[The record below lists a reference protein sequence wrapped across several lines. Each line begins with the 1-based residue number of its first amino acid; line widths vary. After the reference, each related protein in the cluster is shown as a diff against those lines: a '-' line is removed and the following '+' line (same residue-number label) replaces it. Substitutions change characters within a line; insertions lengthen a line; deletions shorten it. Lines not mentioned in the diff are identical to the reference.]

1 MEASRRNRALGL
13 LAFVALAVALALL
26 VLGGILLLGSGSG
39 SQTPSSEPSAAA
51 CPRPGRPESADT
63 DSANRSTPGRPPTDA
78 RAGARAG
85 ARDRGRAADPIAPE
99 VNPACFHAADAPDA
113 ANFDAALAARLGASP
128 GQYVAAIAA
137 RRRIARRG
145 PTVPGGRSVWKPAAD
160 GPLVADSPQYPIS
173 ASSGYGNL
181 SGRVSSFAYDAAH
194 ERVFAAA
201 SQGGVW
207 ESDDLGASWR
217 SIGGGLP
224 IQITGA
230 VGYSSAGGGT
240 IIAATG
246 DNAFGGYT
254 YGGLGTFYSRD
265 DGRSWHRARGI
276 PAGSLSFKIAP
287 DPSQPGV
294 VYVAT
299 GFGLYRSADGGRSF
313 LNVQLP
319 TGRCAGNS
327 LRPDCFLANMVTDV
341 VVQSADHFGH
351 RGGAVLAAVGWRA
364 GAAANSD
371 GSPQSP
377 ANGLYSSATGI
388 PGSFQRLAA
397 PGFAAPDRIGRVAL
411 GAASGPDQNHGY
423 VYAEVQDVKL
433 FNTQKIEGLD
443 VPSLPDPLGLG
454 LDLTRTATVLG
465 GVYVSAD
472 FGRTWTEMSDYH
484 GFELP
489 LNGSRQTSDPS
500 YQLLGSYG
508 PGIQAW
514 YNEWIQPDP
523 TRASGGAPTRVLSGL
538 EELWQTS
545 STSAPATGFE
555 LFHALTQYNGNQSPD
570 CILVLL
576 QQLVCQSLPQHTV
589 PAVHPDQHAGLF
601 IPDGHGGTTLLIGN
615 DGGVYREHVSSG
627 QELSVG
633 GFGRGAQ
640 TGLQTLEPYGV
651 SIARDGT
658 IYAGLQD
665 NGNIKITPDGRQFE
679 TLGGD
684 GVFTAVDPANSR
696 VAYDT
701 LPGGVVFVTT
711 DGGRTWRNA
720 SPGAVTNPSFYTP
733 LVMDPLNA
741 NHLVTGGRQV
751 VDTTYGPNT
760 AMSANG
766 VTVDP
771 ATDWKPVFDLGTRE
785 HPGDPNAG
793 ASPPGDAENQL
804 SAAAVQG
811 AAEYVGYC
819 GGCDPVKDHA
829 LFGSGIATNVGGA
842 TAPAPGSASGWHI
855 AAASGLPHRIITS
868 LAVDPQNPR
877 QVFVT
882 LGSSTL
888 RPFAPPGALG
898 NDGVATRAGPVYESQ
913 DAGQTFTDV
922 SGNLPAIG
930 AAWVAFHRRQLVV
943 ADTVGVFASTANV
956 SRTRL
961 SRLRYG
967 VLGRGLPSVSVF
979 SLALSPSH
987 PDLMVAATFGRGV
1000 WTYRFGR
1007 R

>member
-1 MEASRRNRALGL
+1 MRSRVREP
-13 LAFVALAVALALL
+13 LAVVALAVALTLL
-26 VLGGILLLGSGSG
+26 ALGGVFPLGLGSGS
-39 SQTPSSEPSAAA
+39 QAPRSEPSAAA
-51 CPRPGRPESADT
+51 CPQPRGPGTADHA
-63 DSANRSTPGRPPTDA
+63 SPPIQKPPRTPTR
-78 RAGARAG
+78 R
-85 ARDRGRAADPIAPE
+85 RAAAPIAAD
-99 VNPACFHAADAPDA
+99 VNPACVHSADAVDA
-113 ANFDAALAARLGASP
+113 ANFDAALTARLGASP

-137 RRRIARRG
+137 RRRMLKRG
-145 PTVPGGRSVWKPAAD
+145 PKVPGGRAVWRPAAD

-181 SGRVSSFAYDAAH
+181 SGRVSSFAYDKAH
-194 ERVFAAA
+194 QRVFAAA

-217 SIGGGLP
+217 SIGAGLP
-224 IQITGA
+224 TQITGA
-230 VGYSSAGGGT
+230 VGYSSARGGT

-254 YGGLGTFYSRD
+254 YGGLGIFYSSD

-276 PAGSLSFKIAP
+276 PAGALSFKVAP
-287 DPSQPGV
+287 DSSQPGV

-313 LNVQLP
+313 QNVRLP
-319 TGRCAGNS
+319 TGRCAGVS
-327 LRPDCFLANMVTDV
+327 LRTDCFLANMVTDV

-364 GAAANSD
+364 GAAANAD

-377 ANGLYSSATGI
+377 ANGLYSSATGR

-433 FNTQKIEGLD
+433 FNTQKLEGLD
-443 VPSLPDPLGLG
+443 IPSLPDPLGLG
-454 LDLTRTATVLG
+454 LDLTRTATVLN

-489 LNGSRQTSDPS
+489 LNGSRQTSDPG
-500 YQLLGSYG
+500 YELLGSYG

-523 TRASGGAPTRVLSGL
+523 TRSSAGAPTRVLSGL

-545 STSAPATGFE
+545 STSSPATGFE

-576 QQLVCQSLPQHTV
+576 QQLVCQTLPQNTV
-589 PAVHPDQHAGLF
+589 SAVHPDQHAGIF
-601 IPDGHGGTTLLIGN
+601 IPDAQGGTTLLIGN
-615 DGGVYREHVSSG
+615 DGGVYRQHVGSG
-627 QELSVG
+627 RELSVG
-633 GFGRGAQ
+633 GFGRGSQ

-665 NGNIKITPDGRQFE
+665 NGNVKITPDRRQFE

-684 GVFTAVDPANSR
+684 GVFTAVDPANSK
-696 VAYDT
+696 VAYST

-711 DGGRTWRNA
+711 DGGHSWRNA
-720 SPGAVTNPSFYTP
+720 SSGAVTNPSFYTP
-733 LVMDPLNA
+733 LAMDPLNA
-741 NHLVTGGRQV
+741 KHLVTGGRQV
-751 VDTTYGPNT
+751 VDTTSGPST
-760 AMSANG
+760 AMASNG
-766 VTVDP
+766 LTVDP
-771 ATDWKPVFDLGTRE
+771 ATDWKPVFDLGTRK
-785 HPGDPNAG
+785 HPGDPNAV
-793 ASPPGDAENQL
+793 SDPPADAENQM
-804 SAAAVQG
+804 SAVAVQG
-811 AAEYVGYC
+811 AAEYAGYC

-829 LFGSGIATNVGGA
+829 RFGSGIATNVGGPS
-842 TAPAPGSASGWHI
+842 PAAAGSTGGWHI
-855 AAASGLPHRIITS
+855 AAANGLPHRIITS
-868 LAVDPQNPR
+868 AAIDPLNPR
-877 QVFVT
+877 HVFVT

-898 NDGVATRAGPVYESQ
+898 NDGVATHAGAVYESQ
-913 DAGQTFTDV
+913 DAGRSFANV

-930 AAWVAFHRRQLVV
+930 AAWVAFHRRQLVL
-943 ADTVGVFASTANV
+943 ADTVGVFASTANI
-956 SRTRL
+956 SKTRV

-979 SLALSPSH
+979 SLTFSPGD